1 MPFGVAP
8 RIRSAVV
15 CGLSTEAESERDA
28 GGVMIR
34 KFAFNAA
41 TQIKACFRSASLALV
56 GDALSCSR
64 GDKHPQARSTP
75 HECYLIQVAG
85 FSGGNHPPPTRRSQH
100 HAGFFFICHRRLQ
113 VTTCARNTVSS
124 HATEPPTQLRSDSA
138 IRIDTVDQRLQHL
151 RCFVVG
157 HLARTCIFVATAAI
171 VQHQLANIGP

>member
-75 HECYLIQVAG
+75 QECYLIQVAG
-85 FSGGNHPPPTRRSQH
+85 FPGVNLPPP
-100 HAGFFFICHRRLQ
+100 
-113 VTTCARNTVSS
+113 
-124 HATEPPTQLRSDSA
+124 
-138 IRIDTVDQRLQHL
+138 
-151 RCFVVG
+151 
-157 HLARTCIFVATAAI
+157 
-171 VQHQLANIGP
+171 

>member
-64 GDKHPQARSTP
+64 GDKHPQARSNP
-75 HECYLIQVAG
+75 QQ
-85 FSGGNHPPPTRRSQH
+85 P
-100 HAGFFFICHRRLQ
+100 
-113 VTTCARNTVSS
+113 
-124 HATEPPTQLRSDSA
+124 
-138 IRIDTVDQRLQHL
+138 
-151 RCFVVG
+151 
-157 HLARTCIFVATAAI
+157 AA
-171 VQHQLANIGP
+171 VLIGPNSEWFGCERRITYHDDPPVIRRVIFL

>member
-85 FSGGNHPPPTRRSQH
+85 FPGVNHPPPHKTPPHTGNPSLWRFFFVSRCRVVSLNSHRFRTDHLDAATRALIVSANTATCLAVTTLSMMDVERRRRSP
-100 HAGFFFICHRRLQ
+100 R
-113 VTTCARNTVSS
+113 
-124 HATEPPTQLRSDSA
+124 P
-138 IRIDTVDQRLQHL
+138 
-151 RCFVVG
+151 
-157 HLARTCIFVATAAI
+157 
-171 VQHQLANIGP
+171 

>member
-75 HECYLIQVAG
+75 HACYLIQAAG
-85 FSGGNHPPPTRRSQH
+85 FPVVNRPPLLQTPPHTGNPSLRR
-100 HAGFFFICHRRLQ
+100 FFF
-113 VTTCARNTVSS
+113 VS
-124 HATEPPTQLRSDSA
+124 
-138 IRIDTVDQRLQHL
+138 
-151 RCFVVG
+151 RCRVVS
-157 HLARTCIFVATAAI
+157 
-171 VQHQLANIGP
+171 